1 MKKKFLKLL
10 SLGLACTL
18 GCMPVFAGAASQEV
32 EDDTTMNMDVSV
44 SVASVWNIS
53 IPDKITVDGSTK
65 SGTYEIAVYG
75 NVIPIDIME
84 IIPVTGIS
92 FDSEWDETVH
102 SGKVTQAKTVFTGS
116 EIGDSLATAVKTSG
130 TVTMTE
136 STAPAGRWTT
146 DVEFQIVMGERP
158 GFYDDAGNLVVG
170 WNASGINVAANCSYN
185 AYQSKFTNPAVV
197 PGQIL
202 KSSYPTVTKVVIPNG
217 VTQIGE
223 YAFYQCTQ
231 LKEVVIPPSVTV
243 INKQAFYECSNL
255 EKVKIYDGLTTIK
268 SYGFGQNHISEL
280 YIPGTVTTFESCSLW
295 CGINHITYKG
305 TGNISNGISSSQT
318 TVN

>member
-75 NVIPIDIME
+75 NVIPVDIME
-84 IIPVTGIS
+84 IIPVAGIS
-92 FDSEWDETVH
+92 FDSEWDEAVH

-170 WNASGINVAANCSYN
+170 WNASGINVAADCAYA
-185 AYQSKFTNPAVV
+185 AYQEKFVNPAVV

-202 KSSYPTVTKVVIPNG
+202 KNNYPTVTKVVIPNG
-217 VTQIGE
+217 VTQIGA
-223 YAFYQCTQ
+223 YTFYQCTQ
-231 LKEVVIPPSVTV
+231 IKEVVIPPSVTV
-243 INKQAFYECSNL
+243 INTQAFYKCSNL
-255 EKVKIYDGLTTIK
+255 AKVKMYDGITTIK
-268 SYGFGQNHISEL
+268 NFGFGGNNIDEL
-280 YIPGTVTTFESCSLW
+280 YVPKTAVNFESCSFW
-295 CGINHITYKG
+295 GGIKHITYKG
-305 TGNISNGISSSQT
+305 TANISSSVNST
-318 TVN
+318 TTTIN